1 MTAWTKDELD
11 KIGQANELEIA
22 SVRRDGTL
30 SNPVTIWVVRI
41 GNDFYVRSYKGRR
54 GAWFRAAQVH
64 HQGHVRAGGI
74 EKDVAFV
81 EETDPAIDDQIDT
94 AYRTKYRGYG
104 AQYLDPMVAAE
115 ARAATIR
122 LVPRELA
129 ARRQ

>member
-11 KIGQANELEIA
+11 KIGQADELEIA

-41 GNDFYVRSYKGRR
+41 GNNLYVRSYKGRR

-81 EETDPAIDDQIDT
+81 EETDAAIDDQIDT

-129 ARRQ
+129 ARRK